1 MSKFTNRDDYDDDD
15 DLLSLLHEQRREFMA
30 SQTLES
36 DLDFAFRLQLDEA
49 INASLTHLPSTSASA
64 SASTSLTL
72 HPSTSASTS
81 TASPSIGKARI
92 TAPLSTLHFEEISKL
107 EQKLKDRRQSELE
120 MRRTREDIER
130 RVHDQKVA
138 REILEI
144 PEEEWL
150 DWGDNF
156 PEEEDDEEDNETVVF
171 KLYFKGLLSEE
182 NGNKIFGGIGIAIC
196 DPMKNLVFEIS
207 KPLIGNGKS
216 TIAAEAKALIEGLN
230 AALALGLKRIV
241 VYCHCFPLYNYFTGR
256 WSARQRK
263 VAMLIDQIAVL
274 REKFVYCN
282 PILVPRNDIE
292 YAFRFAREAITSQVT
307 KQPAESSNER
317 VAIIEAC
324 VICLEDT
331 DVERIFSVDE
341 CRHRYCFSCM
351 KQHVEV
357 KLLHGMMPK
366 CPHEACESLL
376 NVESCRK
383 FLTPKLIEMMCLRI
397 KEASIPVSEKIYCPY
412 PKCSALM
419 SKNEVSEYSK
429 SAVPAGL
436 QGVGARKCSKCHGL
450 FCINCKVPW
459 HNNMTC
465 YNFKRMNP
473 NNPGEDVKLK
483 SLATRN
489 LWRQCVKCSHM
500 IELAEGCYHMTCR
513 CGYQFCYNCGAEW
526 KDKKATC
533 SCPLWDE
540 DNILYAE
547 NDSDFDEDDEDE
559 DEDEDDYYDS
569 ETDGYF

>member
-1 MSKFTNRDDYDDDD
+1 MSRFTYRDDDDDDDDD

-30 SQTLES
+30 SQSLES

-49 INASLTHLPSTSASA
+49 INASLTHLPPPPPPPPP
-64 SASTSLTL
+64 
-72 HPSTSASTS
+72 PS
-81 TASPSIGKARI
+81 
-92 TAPLSTLHFEEISKL
+92 LSTLPHPPPPHLRRLQLGKPELLHLYPLYNLKKSQNL

-120 MRRTREDIER
+120 MRRTREDIE
-130 RVHDQKVA
+130 Q
-138 REILEI
+138 
-144 PEEEWL
+144 EEE
-150 DWGDNF
+150 
-156 PEEEDDEEDNETVVF
+156 DEEDNESVVF

-230 AALALGLKRIV
+230 AGLALGLKRIV

-256 WSARQRK
+256 WSAKQRK

-383 FLTPKLIEMMCLRI
+383 FLTPKLFEMMCLRI

>member
-1 MSKFTNRDDYDDDD
+1 MVC
-15 DLLSLLHEQRREFMA
+15 
-30 SQTLES
+30 
-36 DLDFAFRLQLDEA
+36 EA
-49 INASLTHLPSTSASA
+49 
-64 SASTSLTL
+64 
-72 HPSTSASTS
+72 
-81 TASPSIGKARI
+81 
-92 TAPLSTLHFEEISKL
+92 
-107 EQKLKDRRQSELE
+107 
-120 MRRTREDIER
+120 
-130 RVHDQKVA
+130 
-138 REILEI
+138 
-144 PEEEWL
+144 
-150 DWGDNF
+150 
-156 PEEEDDEEDNETVVF
+156 
-171 KLYFKGLLSEE
+171 
-182 NGNKIFGGIGIAIC
+182 
-196 DPMKNLVFEIS
+196 
-207 KPLIGNGKS
+207 
-216 TIAAEAKALIEGLN
+216 
-230 AALALGLKRIV
+230 
-241 VYCHCFPLYNYFTGR
+241 
-256 WSARQRK
+256 RK
-263 VAMLIDQIAVL
+263 VALLIDQIAVL

-436 QGVGARKCSKCHGL
+436 QGVGARKCSKCYGL

-513 CGYQFCYNCGAEW
+513 YNTRLPSKLTCLRIVKCMFFSKEKLDELDFWICQSLMKLKNAWFLLLDESSNLDW
-526 KDKKATC
+526 RLLRKNYKKH
-533 SCPLWDE
+533 PLFTLLMLF
-540 DNILYAE
+540 ILC
-547 NDSDFDEDDEDE
+547 F
-559 DEDEDDYYDS
+559 
-569 ETDGYF
+569 FI